1 MVPEMRLLG
10 VFVIVAAAAPAAAVV
25 VVGTKYIPCSQLK

>member
-1 MVPEMRLLG
+1 VVPEMRLLG